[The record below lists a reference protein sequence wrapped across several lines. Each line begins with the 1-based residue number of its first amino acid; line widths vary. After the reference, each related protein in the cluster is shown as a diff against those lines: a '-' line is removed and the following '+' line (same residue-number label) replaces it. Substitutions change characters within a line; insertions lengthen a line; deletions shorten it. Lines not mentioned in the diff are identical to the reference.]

1 MSILIFFIIL
11 SILVIVHEL
20 GHFSVAKFF
29 GIRVD
34 EFGVGYPPKA
44 KRLFSWR
51 GTEFTLNWLP
61 FGGFV
66 KIFGEN
72 PAEIPVTKSS
82 DSFQNKSRGIQAL
95 VLVAGVFFNLLFAWF
110 LISLGLVSGLPA
122 PAGLSIPIENPQTVL
137 TVVVPNSPASEAGLR
152 SGDVLLSIDNQTL
165 SPVEASSYIASSSQP
180 LLFAVDRGGERKE
193 FSVTPALGLLPQG
206 RAVGISMEI
215 VGTAKLP
222 PHLALY
228 HGGKITWSLTVAT
241 AGALG
246 DFLSQAV
253 LGRADLDSV
262 TGPVGLVGI
271 VGEVAELGFG
281 YLISFT
287 ALISINLA
295 IINLLPF
302 PALDGG
308 RLLFVG
314 LEAIFRRPI
323 PPKIFNA
330 LNAAGFA
337 LLILLMILITVRD
350 VRNIF

>member
-1 MSILIFFIIL
+1 MSLLIFFIIL

-44 KRLFSWR
+44 RKLFSWR

-72 PAEIPVTKSS
+72 PTESTSESRS

-95 VLVAGVFFNLLFAWF
+95 VLVAGVFFNLLFAWL

-122 PAGLSIPIENPQTVL
+122 PAGLSIPIQNPETVL
-137 TVVVPNSPASEAGLR
+137 TVVVPNSPASEAGLH
-152 SGDVLLSIDNQTL
+152 SGDVLLSIDGQTL
-165 SPVEASSYIASSSQP
+165 SPTEAASYIARSSGS
-180 LLFAVDRGGERKE
+180 LVFSINRGGERKE
-193 FSVTPALGLLPQG
+193 FSITPALGIFSPG
-206 RAVGISMEI
+206 RAVGISMETI
-215 VGTAKLP
+215 GTAKLP

-228 HGGKITWSLTVAT
+228 HGGKITLSLTLAT
-241 AGALG
+241 AEALG
-246 DFLSQAV
+246 AFLSQAV
-253 LGRADLDSV
+253 LGRADLSSV

-308 RLLFVG
+308 RLLFVI

-337 LLILLMILITVRD
+337 LLIFLMILITVRD